1 MYSTSVTGTWQSIIT
16 RDYGTAGGWRIYKP
30 STTAGLTFYQSSS
43 SVLSTGAALTGSTWH
58 HIAVTRDASNNLRI
72 FVDGVIAATKT
83 SFTTDL
89 FANDEAGN
97 PLNIGS
103 GGLGDASAYPFAGNI
118 EGVQILAGTCKYV
131 TGFTVPAAEQGIAN
145 QVED

>member
-1 MYSTSVTGTWQSIIT
+1 MYPTSVTGTWQSIIT
-16 RDYGTAGGWRIYKP
+16 RDYGSSGGWRLYK
-30 STTAGLTFYQSSS
+30 TGGAAALTFYQSSS
-43 SVLSTGAALTGSTWH
+43 GVLSTGAAFTNNTWH
-58 HIAVTRDASNNLRI
+58 HIAVTRDASSNLRI
-72 FVDGVIAATKT
+72 FVDGVIEGTSA